1 MESKEI
7 WYQGENVKV
16 AYAIN
21 FGMKSVDRFV
31 PDDEDEI
38 EIFNV
43 YDHSGNDIIEELSS
57 RELEE
62 IELKLFNKID

>member
-16 AYAIN
+16 TYTIN
-21 FGMKSVDRFV
+21 FGMKAVDRFV

-38 EIFNV
+38 F
-43 YDHSGNDIIEELSS
+43 
-57 RELEE
+57 
-62 IELKLFNKID
+62 

>member
-16 AYAIN
+16 TYTIN
-21 FGMKSVDRFV
+21 FGMKAVDRFV

-43 YDHSGNDIIEELSS
+43 YDHLGNDIIDELSAT
-57 RELEE
+57 ELEE
-62 IELKLFNKID
+62 IELKLFNKIN